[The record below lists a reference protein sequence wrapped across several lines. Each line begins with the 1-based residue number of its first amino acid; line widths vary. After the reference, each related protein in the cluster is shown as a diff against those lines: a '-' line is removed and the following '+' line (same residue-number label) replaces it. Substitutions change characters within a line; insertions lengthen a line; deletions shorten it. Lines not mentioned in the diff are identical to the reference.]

1 MIKTIDVSSGET
13 AGLYQYL
20 SAAVTP
26 RPIAFV
32 GTVDKNGNKNLS
44 PFSFFNVFSIN
55 PPILIFSPVR
65 RVRNNTSKH
74 TLDNVLQVKECVIS
88 LVTKNIA
95 QQVSLSSCE
104 FDAETNEF
112 EKAGFT
118 EINSDLINPPRVK
131 ESPINF
137 ECKVNDVIHLGE
149 EGGAPPS
156 SPKWMTSF
164 TLHSKFI
171 GDSFTLGGLI
181 KSEFISVK
189 PAFSNSFVSAS
200 NSQEDK
206 ETCWAIFFVTKEITH
221 SFTCNTLSNVCFE
234 VLFLT
239 LLTGEKIKIGGL
251 IEKTLK
257 KEKGLKFLFP
267 FLSTV
272 PTNAIGLG
280 VTAAERYWY
289 NPAVSPELTS
299 IVFIIF

>member
-20 SAAVTP
+20 SAAITP

-32 GTVDKNGNKNLS
+32 STVDKNGNKNLS
-44 PFSFFNVFSIN
+44 PFSFFNVFSVN

-118 EINSDLINPPRVK
+118 EINSDVVNPPRVK

-149 EGGAPPS
+149 EGGAGSLVLCEVLKMHIDESILDENNAIDPFKLNIVSRLGSHWYGKTTKESLYEIVKPIS
-156 SPKWMTSF
+156 R
-164 TLHSKFI
+164 I
-171 GDSFTLGGLI
+171 GMGIDNLPENIRNSEILTGNELAILASTESI
-181 KSEFISVK
+181 PDKKSEE
-189 PAFSNSFVSAS
+189 SNLNTTEKHQKAKQLL
-200 NSQEDK
+200 QEGK
-206 ETCWAIFFVTKEITH
+206 CEEAWQI
-221 SFTCNTLSNVCFE
+221 
-234 VLFLT
+234 
-239 LLTGEKIKIGGL
+239 LL
-251 IEKTLK
+251 
-257 KEKGLKFLFP
+257 
-267 FLSTV
+267 
-272 PTNAIGLG
+272 
-280 VTAAERYWY
+280 
-289 NPAVSPELTS
+289 
-299 IVFIIF
+299 